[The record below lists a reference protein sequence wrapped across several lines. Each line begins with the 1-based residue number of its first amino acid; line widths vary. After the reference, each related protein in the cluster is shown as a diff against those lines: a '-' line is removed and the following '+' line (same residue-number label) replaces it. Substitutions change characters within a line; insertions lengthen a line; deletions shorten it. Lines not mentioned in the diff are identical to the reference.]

1 MRLTLYYH
9 PLASYCHKVLIAL
22 YEHGIAFEGR
32 NIDLG
37 SAEDRA
43 DLEAVWPFT
52 RFPVLRDHGRERD
65 IPESSSIIEYVD
77 QLYGGV
83 QKLLPA
89 DWEQAHD
96 VRLWDRICD
105 GYVHTP
111 MQAIVFDRLTGSKGD
126 TGKDRAT
133 LHKAYRLLNER
144 LATREWL
151 AGGEFTMADCSA
163 TPSLF
168 YAATLEAIPADAPH
182 LAAYYQR
189 LMARPSV
196 RRVLEEA
203 KPYFHFY
210 PFAEAL
216 PKL

>member
-22 YEHGIAFEGR
+22 YEHGIEFERR

-37 SAEDRA
+37 SEADRA
-43 DLEAVWPFT
+43 ELEAVWPFA
-52 RFPVLRDHGRERD
+52 RFPVLRDHERKRD
-65 IPESSSIIEYVD
+65 IPESTSIIEYVD
-77 QLYGGV
+77 QLYAGA

-89 DWEQAHD
+89 GWEHAHE

-111 MQAIVFDRLTGSKGD
+111 MQAIVLDRIVGSKGD
-126 TGKDRAT
+126 TSRDRAT
-133 LHKAYRLLNER
+133 LHKAYSLLNER
-144 LATREWL
+144 LSSREWL
-151 AGGEFTMADCSA
+151 AGDVFTLADCSA

-168 YAATLEAIPADAPH
+168 YAATLEAIPADMPH

-189 LMARPSV
+189 LMARPAV

-203 KPYFHFY
+203 RPYFHMY
-210 PFAEAL
+210 PFAENLPAL
-216 PKL
+216 